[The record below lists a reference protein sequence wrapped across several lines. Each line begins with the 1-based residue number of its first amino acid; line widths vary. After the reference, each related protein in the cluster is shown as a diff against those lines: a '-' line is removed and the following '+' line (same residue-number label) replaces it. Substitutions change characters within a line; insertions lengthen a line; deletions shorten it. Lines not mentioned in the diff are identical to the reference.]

1 VPFIEDLG
9 ILVLW
14 LIAMVMSVNFVF
26 MFFVFYRRLSRTRYF
41 AEKDAA
47 RSRYRAIISEFIAG
61 NLPIEEVT
69 EALENATST
78 AERDTLEEMLL
89 KQVDGSNAGR
99 ISELFFSLGFVDRWA
114 RIAFGRKRCGEL
126 VKRSLRR
133 ERAAGITLAQHS
145 ILDYVMRLQILAVP
159 RALALNSL
167 GKMAPE
173 HAEVFLSEGIK
184 DPSIHVRRVA
194 IESMG
199 RNRFP
204 QAVPLLLEEL
214 RKAVE
219 EGNDVS
225 LRTMK
230 SALICYNLDDLDLFI
245 PYITHPARRVRFFVI
260 DTMREICNRVA
271 GEGLLAKNDFS
282 PALCRLILDKAVIDE
297 FADVR
302 ARSAWLVRHFRD
314 TLATDALRLL
324 INDENEF
331 VRLHAV
337 RASGNRAYLALVPD
351 VVARLTDVRWRVREA
366 AVGTLAQ
373 FGAEGLDEMY
383 RYFVGC
389 PDAFACEQIT
399 EEIQRKGLVQ
409 DLVSALMAGGVE
421 TDLGRAVCQKMAMM
435 GKSSLLISALASV
448 VAPEVRIALMESLA
462 AAPNEEFLSVL
473 QMITETSSGSVQ
485 IRASQILHQSSA
497 RALTSAAGA
506 S

>member
-1 VPFIEDLG
+1 MPFIEDLG
-9 ILVLW
+9 MLVLW
-14 LIAMVMSVNFVF
+14 LIAMVMSMNFVF
-26 MFFVFYRRLSRTRYF
+26 MFFVFYRRLSRARYF

-47 RSRYRAIISEFIAG
+47 RARYEGTINRFVGGELSTED
-61 NLPIEEVT
+61 VT
-69 EALENATST
+69 EALESATSP
-78 AERDTLEEMLL
+78 AEQDVIEALLL
-89 KQVDGSNAGR
+89 KQVDGTNADR
-99 ISELFFSLGFVDRWA
+99 VSELFFSLGFVDRWA
-114 RIAFGRKRCGEL
+114 KITFGRKRSGEL
-126 VKRSLRR
+126 VKRALRR
-133 ERAAGITLAQHS
+133 ERATIDTGTKRS
-145 ILDYVMRLQILAVP
+145 ILDYVSRMQILAVP

-167 GKMAPE
+167 GRMAPE
-173 HAEVFLSEGIK
+173 HSEVFLAEGLK
-184 DPSIHVRRVA
+184 DPSMNVRRVA

-214 RKAVE
+214 RKAIE

-230 SALICYNLDDLDLFI
+230 SALICYNLEDLDLFI
-245 PYITHPARRVRFFVI
+245 PYLTHPARRVRFFVI
-260 DTMREICNRVA
+260 DTLREICNKA
-271 GEGLLAKNDFS
+271 SDGGLLAKNDFS
-282 PALCRLILDKAVIDE
+282 PALCRLILEKVVNDE

-314 TLATDALRLL
+314 DQAVEALQRLL
-324 INDENEF
+324 NDENEF

-337 RASGNRAYLALVPD
+337 RACGNRTYSTLIPEI
-351 VVARLTDVRWRVREA
+351 VARLTDTRWRVREA
-366 AVGTLAQ
+366 AVGTLALV
-373 FGAEGLDEMY
+373 GAEGLDEMY
-383 RYFVGC
+383 RFFVTC

-409 DLVSALMAGGVE
+409 DLVSALMAGGEE

-435 GKSSLLISALASV
+435 GKTSLLISALASV

-462 AAPNEEFLSVL
+462 AAPNDEFLSVL

-485 IRASQILHQSSA
+485 IRASQILYQSSA
-497 RALTSAAGA
+497 RALSSAAGA

>member
-1 VPFIEDLG
+1 
-9 ILVLW
+9 
-14 LIAMVMSVNFVF
+14 
-26 MFFVFYRRLSRTRYF
+26 
-41 AEKDAA
+41 
-47 RSRYRAIISEFIAG
+47 
-61 NLPIEEVT
+61 
-69 EALENATST
+69 
-78 AERDTLEEMLL
+78 
-89 KQVDGSNAGR
+89 
-99 ISELFFSLGFVDRWA
+99 
-114 RIAFGRKRCGEL
+114 
-126 VKRSLRR
+126 
-133 ERAAGITLAQHS
+133 
-145 ILDYVMRLQILAVP
+145 MRLQILAVP

-435 GKSSLLISALASV
+435 GKTSLLISALASV

-497 RALTSAAGA
+497 RVLTSAAGA